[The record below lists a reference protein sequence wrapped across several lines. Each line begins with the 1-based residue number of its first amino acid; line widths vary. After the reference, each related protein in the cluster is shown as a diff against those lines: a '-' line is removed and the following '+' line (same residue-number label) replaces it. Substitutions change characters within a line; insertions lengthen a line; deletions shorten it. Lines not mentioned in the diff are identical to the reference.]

1 MKPNS
6 TTQYRYGM
14 IPGTRYNSF
23 LGIFP
28 RVLVKARSM
37 GTCTQMPITTS
48 FVVAKAGNN
57 PKVLQ
62 LENR

>member
-1 MKPNS
+1 MKLTVQLS
-6 TTQYRYGM
+6 TVMVTV
-14 IPGTRYNSF
+14 PGTRYNSAF

-28 RVLVKARSM
+28 RDMKARSM